1 MRKAG
6 KRNPKGQV
14 FIEVLCGMFVL
25 IPIALA
31 ALDLMVLVL
40 GNSANDSLAKNCAR
54 AAANEQSEANA
65 KTAAEQVISHFPSSP
80 LIEKV
85 ILDESKLT
93 YDSKEN
99 VTTETVIT
107 VRMPVAFPGMEPKI
121 DFRARATEPVVG
133 VSASPDQTLSPL

>member
-6 KRNPKGQV
+6 KRNQRGQV

-40 GNSANDSLAKNCAR
+40 GNSANDSLAKSCAR

-65 KTAAEQVISHFPSSP
+65 QAAAEQAVSHFPSSP

-85 ILDESKLT
+85 VLDTSKLT
-93 YDSKEN
+93 YNQKEN
-99 VTTETVIT
+99 VTVETVIT

-133 VSASPDQTLSPL
+133 VTAAPNQTLSPF